1 MTAWLLRTGFTR
13 VTLIHH
19 AIVLGWDLDL
29 SGVVS
34 FEDVQARYRT
44 AYPTARPHRVRVRAG
59 QMWSFFA
66 EMQVDDLVLMARDH
80 AVAIARVAGEFAF
93 RPDLPAGARMTRP
106 VEWLA
111 TDMASEAIDQTVF
124 TGIDPMLALQPLS
137 WTSVEAQI
145 ISALHGSF
153 ALRSGRDSS
162 SESFGLA
169 GKKYVTAGDVPATES
184 EVLMFDIG
192 DDKRSGSKLEAMVE
206 DVAWLNGRDS
216 SDDSV
221 ARVEEQQDA
230 SAISG
235 WPFSDADSD
244 DTARTF
250 IEGYVHDA
258 IRDAL
263 WREYPGVQLADLL
276 ADLLRIRGY
285 TVDMRD
291 GEIAGRKTLRARGAS
306 NDTVVLRIVSDLSP
320 KNPYGSKGTVEDV
333 EAFQAEL
340 RASRTDWGELL
351 CWRGW
356 RNRAEAAAELIPTLD
371 LRRGD
376 DVVTAFLAC
385 YQSLPEEIR
394 TRIPLKSIWILD
406 ESV

>member
-29 SGVVS
+29 SGVES
-34 FEDVQARYRT
+34 FDDVQARYRT
-44 AYPTARPHRVRVRAG
+44 AYPTARPHRVRMRAG

-66 EMQVDDLVLMARDH
+66 EMQVDDLVLMPRDQ
-80 AVAIARVAGEFAF
+80 AISIARVAGEFAF

-111 TDMASEAIDQTVF
+111 TDMASDAIDQTVF
-124 TGIDPMLALQPLS
+124 TGIDPMLALQALS
-137 WTSVEAQI
+137 GTGVEAQI

-153 ALRSGRDSS
+153 ALRSGHDSS

-169 GKKYVTAGDVPATES
+169 GSEYVTAGDIPATKS
-184 EVLMFDIG
+184 EVMFDMG
-192 DDKRSGSKLEAMVE
+192 DDRRSATTAENAEVLH
-206 DVAWLNGRDS
+206 GRDT
-216 SDDSV
+216 SDDSL
-221 ARVEEQQDA
+221 APVEEQQDA

-235 WPFSDADSD
+235 WPFSDVDSD

-250 IEGYVHDA
+250 IEGYAYDA

-285 TVDMRD
+285 RVEMRD
-291 GEIAGRKTLRARGAS
+291 GEIAGRKTLSARGAS

-356 RNRAEAAAELIPTLD
+356 RNRAEAAAEPIPTLD
-371 LRRGD
+371 LRTGD

-385 YQSLPEEIR
+385 YPSLPEQIR